1 MNNRLMALLLSSL
14 LCITCLAA
22 CSSGG
27 TDEENTTAVIETGGD
42 YGEIDKYVASLANEA
57 SFDGESFTIVGKFGD
72 HCEFEE
78 DTGNL
83 ENDALYRRMRELE
96 DTFGIEYKYIMCDGT
111 DYESSPS
118 KEVYAKAQADVM
130 SNSGEYDMIHSNTMV
145 GGQVMLGSGMLQPV
159 EDLPYVDF
167 SRSWWINDIEGQF
180 GIGGHL
186 YFLTGKIVTEHYSDA
201 ACVLFNKQ
209 IAEEFAITD
218 LYSTV
223 SSGDWTVD
231 RMFET
236 VSVLPDDGSMFR
248 ITLGNYEDGLALYF
262 GAGFSIAETDADGN
276 LSIPLSLGNEKT
288 DFIDKV
294 SSFLKDEK
302 LYYVDKRNTGDNPTS
317 AGFSDGE
324 VFLSVSKMGSVSSL
338 RSEDVEFGVIP
349 IPKRDTDQ
357 KDYISYATSMGV
369 CSYTVSK
376 VAKDTAKVGLIAE
389 AMAALSEKHLEPA
402 YYDKALKG
410 RGTYDSESREM
421 LDLIYAS
428 KKMDYAT
435 TYQWGDIWQLI
446 DDSVTSVRDSYTSE
460 YASSSRV
467 ANLKIKQLLSKIAAD
482 NK

>member
-1 MNNRLMALLLSSL
+1 MKNRLLAAILVSL
-14 LCITCLAA
+14 MCISLLAA
-22 CSSGG
+22 CSGG
-27 TDEENTTAVIETGGD
+27 GEESESSSVSVDTDGQ
-42 YGEIDKYVASLANEA
+42 YSEIDEYVASLANEV
-57 SFDGESFTIVGKFGD
+57 SFDGETFSIVGKNSD

-78 DTGNL
+78 ETGNL
-83 ENDALYRRMRELE
+83 ENDALYYRMRELE
-96 DTFGIEYKYIMCDGT
+96 EIFGIDYEYLMCDGANH
-111 DYESSPS
+111 ESSPS
-118 KEVYAKAQADVM
+118 KEVYAKVQADVM
-130 SNSGEYDMIHSNTMV
+130 SESAEYDMIHSNTMV
-145 GGQVMLGSGMLQPV
+145 GGQVMLGAGMLQPV
-159 EDLPYVDF
+159 EGLPYVDF

-186 YFLTGKIVTEHYSDA
+186 YFLTGKIVTEHYADA
-201 ACVLFNKQ
+201 SCVLFNKQ
-209 IAEEFAITD
+209 IAEEFGID
-218 LYSTV
+218 DIYSTV
-223 SSGDWTVD
+223 SAGNWTVD
-231 RMFET
+231 KMFET

-248 ITLGNYEDGLALYF
+248 IALGNYEDGLALYF

-276 LSIPLSLGNEKT
+276 LSIPLALGSKES

-294 SSFLKDEK
+294 ASVLSDEK
-302 LYYVDKRNTGDNPTS
+302 LYYVDKRNTGENPTS

-324 VFLSVSKMGSVSSL
+324 VFLSVTKIGSVSSL

-357 KDYISYATSMGV
+357 KNYISFATSMGV

-410 RGTYDSESREM
+410 RGTYDNESREM

-446 DDSVTSVRDSYTSE
+446 DDSVTSVRDSYISE

-467 ANLKIKQLLSKIAAD
+467 ANLKIKQLLTKIRAD
-482 NK
+482 NE

>member
-1 MNNRLMALLLSSL
+1 MKNRLLAAILVSL
-14 LCITCLAA
+14 MCISLLAA
-22 CSSGG
+22 CSDGG
-27 TDEENTTAVIETGGD
+27 EKSESSSISVDTDGQCS
-42 YGEIDKYVASLANEA
+42 EIDKYVASLANEA

-180 GIGGHL
+180 GIGRHL

-248 ITLGNYEDGLALYF
+248 MTLGNYEDGLALYF

-302 LYYVDKRNTGDNPTS
+302 LYYVDKRNTGENPTS
-317 AGFSDGE
+317 AGFADGE

-410 RGTYDSESREM
+410 RGTYDNESREM

-428 KKMDYAT
+428 KKMDYTT

-446 DDSVTSVRDSYTSE
+446 DDSVTSVRDSYTGE
-460 YASSSRV
+460 YASYSRV